1 MCLTRESGK
10 KNDLTADMHLE
21 HQGHH
26 SGLFRTDR
34 QLLWLDFF
42 AITFS
47 IVLFWSYCCGISRF
61 GIIRKLED
69 DSKILACV
77 KPAHALVYTI
87 CIERLR
93 RRQQYS
99 IKKKSKYLQKETEMS
114 FHMTHLIYAS
124 EMQHVIIPQWASI
137 SIYSQSVHMSY
148 ILSLLKKIAV

>member
-1 MCLTRESGK
+1 MFETRVWK
-10 KNDLTADMHLE
+10 KNDLTADMH
-21 HQGHH
+21 HH

-69 DSKILACV
+69 DSRILACV

-99 IKKKSKYLQKETEMS
+99 IKKKKRKYVKKETEMS
-114 FHMTHLIYAS
+114 FHITHLIYAS

-148 ILSLLKKIAV
+148 NSLLKEIAV